1 MIKYEV
7 YEGVFDM
14 DFEDTSASLVD
25 AREKGR
31 LKNVINNLNMY
42 AGNMRTVT
50 EIYTNVLLDD
60 NVSYFLPKITQQD
73 VFARHFPE
81 LFEYNEYGE
90 NLFNCQQNS
99 KYHKYSVFHHIVA
112 SIENANVTEISI
124 ADWQKKVIK
133 WTMFLHDIGKPYVK
147 KVAEDGTESFEGHS
161 EKSVEMAQAI
171 LNRLYFSEEEKNI
184 ILTLIKFHDMY
195 LNIEDVNQQ
204 NLEFLANGLNNDR
217 ELFYLLI
224 NVKDADARAKSIEAY
239 ENFKAIKEKF
249 YEFAGTYFEQ
259 STRKKIEIKENS
271 VVGKTEGP
279 NTDEDIKEEDKL
291 TSKDIR
297 ELIDEI
303 ITKKT
308 IKVKYQPIVDLKT
321 QSVFGYE
328 VLSQISSAKKV
339 RLQTLLEAARDYND
353 YDKLQQV
360 LFTNAV
366 EQFEGIVNRDSNV
379 IFVNIDYD
387 SYVNYVNKPRIY
399 DMMARNK
406 VVIEFKNYDNKD
418 LTSIQETIQGIHLKG
433 GKVAFDNFKLD
444 NLTIEDICYLDI
456 DYIIPDI
463 SFIKDINKDFEKQ
476 KFINSLITY
485 TISKDINL
493 IAVGVEN
500 KKILDTLKLV
510 GVRLVQGFYFGK
522 PLPEINM
529 MNDDIY
535 NLLNTEE
542 DQSVM

>member
-14 DFEDTSASLVD
+14 DFADTSATLVD
-25 AREKGR
+25 ATEKGR
-31 LKNVINNLNMY
+31 LRNIINNLNMY
-42 AGNMRTVT
+42 ADNIKTVT
-50 EIYTNVLLDD
+50 EIYTNVFLDE
-60 NVSYFLPKITQQD
+60 NISYFLPKITQQD
-73 VFARHFPE
+73 VFMRHFPE
-81 LFEYNEYGE
+81 LFVYNEYGE

-99 KYHKYSVFHHIVA
+99 KYHRYSVFHHIVS

-124 ADWQKKVIK
+124 ADWQKKIIK

-147 KVAEDGTESFEGHS
+147 RVSDDGSESFAGHDD
-161 EKSVEMAQAI
+161 KSVELSEII
-171 LNRLYFSEEEKNI
+171 LNRFNFTEDEKRI
-184 ILTLIKFHDMY
+184 ILTLIKYHDKY
-195 LNIEDVNQQ
+195 LNVEEVTQE
-204 NLEFLANGLNNDR
+204 NLTFLAQELNNDR

-224 NVKDADARAKSIEAY
+224 NVKDADAKAKSTEAY
-239 ENFKAIKEKF
+239 NNFKLVKDKF
-249 YEFAGTYFEQ
+249 YDFANSYFEQ
-259 STRKKIEIKENS
+259 SSRKKIEIKEAT
-271 VVGKTEGP
+271 VEGSKK
-279 NTDEDIKEEDKL
+279 EDDDIPEQDSKL
-291 TSKDIR
+291 TSKDIK

-303 ITKKT
+303 ITKKN
-308 IKVKYQPIVDLKT
+308 IRVKYQPIIDLKT
-321 QSVFGYE
+321 QSVYGYE
-328 VLSQISSAKKV
+328 ALSQITSTKKIKIEK
-339 RLQTLLEAARDYND
+339 LLEVAKDYND

-366 EQFEGIVNRDSNV
+366 EQFENIVNRESNV
-379 IFVNIDYD
+379 IMVNIDYD

-418 LTSIQETIQGIHLKG
+418 LTDIQETIQTIHLKG

-444 NLTIEDICYLDI
+444 NLSIEDICYLDI

-463 SFIKDINKDFEKQ
+463 SFVKDIYKDFEKQ

-510 GVRLVQGFYFGK
+510 GVKMVQGFYFGK
-522 PLPEINM
+522 PLSEINM
-529 MNDDIY
+529 INDDIF
-535 NLLNTEE
+535 NLLNSEE
-542 DQSVM
+542 DQSIM

>member
-14 DFEDTSASLVD
+14 DFADTSATLVD
-25 AREKGR
+25 AKEKGR
-31 LKNVINNLNMY
+31 LRNIINNLNMY
-42 AGNMRTVT
+42 ADNMKTVT
-50 EIYTNVLLDD
+50 QIYTNVLLDE

-73 VFARHFPE
+73 VFMRHFPE
-81 LFEYNEYGE
+81 LYVYNQYGE

-99 KYHKYSVFHHIVA
+99 KYHRYSVFHHTVS
-112 SIENANVTEISI
+112 SIENANVSEISI
-124 ADWQKKVIK
+124 ADWQKKIIK

-147 KVAEDGTESFEGHS
+147 TIAEDGTESFVGHD
-161 EKSVEMAQAI
+161 EKSIDLAEVI
-171 LNRLYFSEEEKNI
+171 LNRFDFNKEEIRI
-184 ILTLIKFHDMY
+184 ILTLIKYHDKY
-195 LNIEDVNQQ
+195 LNVEDVTQE
-204 NLEFLANGLNNDR
+204 NLTFLAKELNNDR

-224 NVKDADARAKSIEAY
+224 NVKDADAKAKSTEAY
-239 ENFKAIKEKF
+239 NNFKIVKDKF
-249 YEFAGTYFEQ
+249 YEFANSYFEQ
-259 STRKKIEIKENS
+259 SSRQKIEIKES
-271 VVGKTEGP
+271 TIQGKK
-279 NTDEDIKEEDKL
+279 DEDDDIPEQDMKL
-291 TSKDIR
+291 TSKDIK

-308 IKVKYQPIVDLKT
+308 IRVKYQPIVDLKT

-328 VLSQISSAKKV
+328 ALSQVTSTKKIKIDK
-339 RLQTLLEAARDYND
+339 LLEVAKDYND

-360 LFTNAV
+360 LFTNAI
-366 EQFEGIVNRDSNV
+366 EQFENVVNRDSN
-379 IFVNIDYD
+379 IIMVNIDYD

-418 LTSIQETIQGIHLKG
+418 LTDIQETIQGIHLKG

-444 NLTIEDICYLDI
+444 KLTIEDICYLDI

-463 SFIKDINKDFEKQ
+463 SFIKDIYKDFEKQ

-510 GVRLVQGFYFGK
+510 GVRLVQGYYFGK

-529 MNDDIY
+529 MNEDIF

-542 DQSVM
+542 DQSIM